1 MQAGECTSLRETA
14 KRTTA
19 KQAED
24 KQTYANDLSLKSQ
37 TIEYL
42 TNSVCRCSRFS
53 IFFYQISRF
62 YNMIY
67 NLILKLILQLQDCT

>member
-42 TNSVCRCSRFS
+42 TNSVCRFCCFS
-53 IFFYQISRF
+53 IFFIKF
-62 YNMIY
+62 LNFI
-67 NLILKLILQLQDCT
+67 I